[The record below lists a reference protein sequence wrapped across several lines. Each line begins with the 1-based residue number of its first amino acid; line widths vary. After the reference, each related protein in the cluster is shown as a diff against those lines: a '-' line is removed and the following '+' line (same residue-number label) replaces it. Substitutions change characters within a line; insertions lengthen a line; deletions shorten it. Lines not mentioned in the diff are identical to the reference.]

1 MAAHDRI
8 ALFLAA
14 IRTRLERARGIR
26 LFSLILL
33 GVLIALTGWCL
44 VWVLQGYAVPK
55 AGYVLAGIALPLL
68 ALAAWMIRQTTHTK
82 AAHVADDHFGL
93 KDSLTSY
100 LGFSKEHREG
110 ELYALQAAQTA
121 ERVQA
126 LDAKSISLAWPRRL
140 LAISAILLAA
150 CVVMGFRKATPFVVE
165 KLALEAETTKKTDEI
180 NKELEKEIEELI
192 KDATDDE
199 KELLKPDEWRKW
211 VKELKE
217 TKDQKE
223 AMRQYAELE
232 RKLQE
237 AAQKLNTREQ
247 EHLLAKAG
255 EELKQEAE
263 LREIGRKLEEK
274 NYRDAAAELKKMEL
288 KADVT
293 KPDEA
298 RKELAK
304 LKSAAQRMAA
314 AARSFQQRSGKQ
326 GSGNKNSSQSQS
338 NSNKSGESG
347 QQSQA
352 EGEQGSES
360 SSSSMDQQMAALD
373 EAMQKYEKA
382 LQQKSEP
389 SDCKGNQNGAN
400 KKLGELCKSM
410 GQCAGQRDMMKK
422 LMKLSQCAGQCQGY
436 LGNKECQ
443 SLGECMKP
451 GSKPGGKKA
460 GWGSVESR
468 RDESELTQDNG
479 NRDQLQG
486 IKGQGPANTS
496 IEAADSGTGTAT
508 RQVKATEREWKRQL
522 ESFIQR
528 EDVPAEVKEGVKEY
542 FKGIQEVGAEAKEK
556 AVENKN

>member
-8 ALFLAA
+8 ALFIATVRA
-14 IRTRLERARGIR
+14 RLEQARGVR
-26 LFSLILL
+26 LFSIILL
-33 GVLIALTGWCL
+33 AVLIALTGWCL
-44 VWVLQGYAVPK
+44 LWVLQGYAVPRM
-55 AGYVLAGIALPLL
+55 GYLIATLAVPAL
-68 ALAAWMIRQTTHTK
+68 AIAAWMIRRTTEAR

-100 LGFSKEHREG
+100 LGFSREHREG
-110 ELYALQAAQTA
+110 ELYALQAVQTA

-126 LDAKSISLAWPRRL
+126 LDARSISLAWPRRL
-140 LAISAILLAA
+140 LSISAILLVA
-150 CVVMGFRKATPFVVE
+150 CVAMGFRKATPFVME
-165 KLALEAETTKKTDEI
+165 KLALEVETTKKTEEI
-180 NKELEKEIEELI
+180 NKELEEEVEELI
-192 KDATDDE
+192 KNASEDE
-199 KELLKPDEWRKW
+199 KELLKPDEWRQW

-237 AAQKLNTREQ
+237 AAQKLSQREQ

-263 LREIGRKLEEK
+263 LREVGRKLEEK
-274 NYRDAAAELKKMEL
+274 NYRDAAADLQKMEL

-304 LKSAAQRMAA
+304 LKAAAQRMAA
-314 AARSFQQRSGKQ
+314 AARNFQQRTGKQ
-326 GSGNKNSSQSQS
+326 GNGNKSSQSQS
-338 NSNKSGESG
+338 NPNNNGQSG

-352 EGEQGSES
+352 EGQQGES
-360 SSSSMDQQMAALD
+360 SQSSMDQQMASLD
-373 EAMQKYEKA
+373 EAMQQYEKA
-382 LQQKSEP
+382 LSQKQSE
-389 SDCKGNQNGAN
+389 SQCKSGQKNANQ
-400 KKLGELCKSM
+400 KLGQLCQSMCKS
-410 GQCAGQRDMMKK
+410 AGQRDLMKK
-422 LMKLSQCAGQCQGY
+422 LMKLGQCAGQCQGY

-443 SLGECMKP
+443 SLAQCM
-451 GSKPGGKKA
+451 GNKPGGKKA

-468 RDESELTQDNG
+468 RAESEPTMDNG
-479 NRDQLQG
+479 NRDQLEG
-486 IKGQGPANTS
+486 IKGSGPANTS

-542 FKGIQEVGAEAKEK
+542 FKGIQEVGAEKKTEAQK
-556 AVENKN
+556 

>member
-8 ALFLAA
+8 ALFLATVRA
-14 IRTRLERARGIR
+14 RLEQARGIR
-26 LFSLILL
+26 LLSVILL
-33 GVLIALTGWCL
+33 AVLIALTGWCL
-44 VWVLQGYAVPK
+44 LWVLQGYAVPRV
-55 AGYVLAGIALPLL
+55 GYLIAALAVPVLAFC
-68 ALAAWMIRQTTHTK
+68 AWMIHRTTEAR
-82 AAHVADDHFGL
+82 AAHAADDHFGL

-126 LDAKSISLAWPRRL
+126 LDARSISLAWPRRL
-140 LAISAILLAA
+140 LSISAILLVA
-150 CVVMGFRKATPFVVE
+150 CVAMGFRKATPFVVE

-180 NKELEKEIEELI
+180 NKELEQEIEELI
-192 KDATDDE
+192 KNASEDE
-199 KELLKPDEWRKW
+199 KELLKPDEWRQW

-237 AAQKLNTREQ
+237 AAQKLNQREQ

-274 NYRDAAAELKKMEL
+274 NYREAAAELQKMEL

-304 LKSAAQRMAA
+304 LKAAAQRMAA
-314 AARSFQQRSGKQ
+314 AARNFQQRTGKQ
-326 GSGNKNSSQSQS
+326 GNGNKSSQSQNNAS
-338 NSNKSGESG
+338 NNSQSGKQSEAEGQQGES
-347 QQSQA
+347 
-352 EGEQGSES
+352 S
-360 SSSSMDQQMAALD
+360 SSSSMDQQMASLD
-373 EAMQKYEKA
+373 EAMQQYEKA
-382 LQQKSEP
+382 LSQKQSQ
-389 SDCKGNQNGAN
+389 SQCQGGQKDANNKLNQLCQSMCKA
-400 KKLGELCKSM
+400 
-410 GQCAGQRDMMKK
+410 AGQRDLMKK
-422 LMKLSQCAGQCQGY
+422 LMKMSQSAGQCQSY
-436 LGNKECQ
+436 LGNKQCE
-443 SLGECMKP
+443 SLAECMNP
-451 GSKPGGKKA
+451 GAKTGGKQA

-468 RDESELTQDNG
+468 RAESDPTEDNG

-486 IKGQGPANTS
+486 IKGEGPANTS

-528 EDVPAEVKEGVKEY
+528 EDVPSEVKEGVKEY
-542 FKGIQEVGAEAKEK
+542 FKGIQEVGAEGKEK
-556 AVENKN
+556 AETKE

>member
-8 ALFLAA
+8 ALFLATVRA
-14 IRTRLERARGIR
+14 RLEQARGIR
-26 LFSLILL
+26 LFSIILL
-33 GVLIALTGWCL
+33 AVLIALTGWCL
-44 VWVLQGYAVPK
+44 VWVLQGYAVPRL
-55 AGYVLAGIALPLL
+55 GYVIAAVAVPVLAFC
-68 ALAAWMIRQTTHTK
+68 AWMIRRTTDTK

-110 ELYALQAAQTA
+110 ELYALQAVQTA
-121 ERVQA
+121 ERVQE
-126 LDAKSISLAWPRRL
+126 LDARSISLAWPRRA
-140 LAISAILLAA
+140 LAVSAILLTA

-180 NKELEKEIEELI
+180 NKELEKEMEELI
-192 KDATDDE
+192 KNASEDE
-199 KELLKPDEWRKW
+199 KELHQPDEWRKW
-211 VKELKE
+211 VKELRE
-217 TKDQKE
+217 TKEQKE

-237 AAQKLNTREQ
+237 TAQKLNTREQ

-263 LREIGRKLEEK
+263 LREVGRKLEEK
-274 NYRDAAAELKKMEL
+274 NYRDAAADLKKMEL
-288 KADVT
+288 KADVS

-298 RKELAK
+298 RKELAR
-304 LKSAAQRMAA
+304 LKAAAQRMAA
-314 AARSFQQRSGKQ
+314 AARNFQQRTGKE

-338 NSNKSGESG
+338 NSNNNGQSG

-352 EGEQGSES
+352 EGQQGSES
-360 SSSSMDQQMAALD
+360 TSSMDQQMASLN
-373 EAMQKYEKA
+373 EAIQQYEKTLMQK
-382 LQQKSEP
+382 QSE
-389 SDCKGNQNGAN
+389 SQCKNCQNNAN
-400 KKLGELCKSM
+400 KKLGQLCKSM
-410 GQCAGQRDMMKK
+410 GQCAGQRDLMKK
-422 LMKLSQCAGQCQGY
+422 LMALSQCAGKCQGY

-443 SLGECMKP
+443 SLAECMKP

-468 RDESELTQDNG
+468 RAETDPTEDNG

-528 EDVPAEVKEGVKEY
+528 EDVPSEVKEGVKEY
-542 FKGIQEVGAEAKEK
+542 FKGIQEVGTDAKAEVQK
-556 AVENKN
+556 

>member
-8 ALFLAA
+8 ALFLATVRA
-14 IRTRLERARGIR
+14 RLEQARGIR
-26 LFSLILL
+26 LLSLILL
-33 GVLIALTGWCL
+33 AVLTALTGWCL
-44 VWVLQGYAVPK
+44 LWVLQGYAVPRM
-55 AGYVLAGIALPLL
+55 GYVMAAVAVPVLAFC
-68 ALAAWMIRQTTHTK
+68 AWMIRRTTETK
-82 AAHVADDHFGL
+82 AAHMADDHFGL

-126 LDAKSISLAWPRRL
+126 LDARSISLGWPRRL
-140 LAISAILLAA
+140 LAISAILLVA
-150 CVVMGFRKATPFVVE
+150 CVVMGFRKATPFVME
-165 KLALEAETTKKTDEI
+165 KLALEAQTTKKTDEI
-180 NKELEKEIEELI
+180 NKELEEEIEELI
-192 KDATDDE
+192 KNASEDE
-199 KELLKPDEWRKW
+199 KELLKPDEWRQW

-237 AAQKLNTREQ
+237 AAQKLSQREQ

-274 NYRDAAAELKKMEL
+274 NYREAAAELQKMEL

-314 AARSFQQRSGKQ
+314 AARNFQQRTGKQ
-326 GSGNKNSSQSQS
+326 GNGNKNSQSQS
-338 NSNKSGESG
+338 NNSKNNGQSG

-352 EGEQGSES
+352 EGQQGESS
-360 SSSSMDQQMAALD
+360 SSSSMDQQMASLD
-373 EAMQKYEKA
+373 EAIQQYEKA
-382 LQQKSEP
+382 LSQKQSQ
-389 SDCKGNQNGAN
+389 SQCQSGQKNANNKLNKLSQSMCKT
-400 KKLGELCKSM
+400 
-410 GQCAGQRDMMKK
+410 AGQRDLMKK
-422 LMKLSQCAGQCQGY
+422 LMKMSQCAGQCQSY
-436 LGNKECQ
+436 LGNKQCE
-443 SLGECMKP
+443 SLAEAMNP
-451 GSKPGGKKA
+451 GAKTGGKQA

-468 RDESELTQDNG
+468 RAESDPTGDNG

-486 IKGQGPANTS
+486 IKGEGPANTS

-528 EDVPAEVKEGVKEY
+528 EDVPSEVKEGVKEY
-542 FKGIQEVGAEAKEK
+542 FKGIQEVGAEGKTEAQK
-556 AVENKN
+556 

>member
-26 LFSLILL
+26 LFSIILL

-44 VWVLQGYAVPK
+44 VWVLQGYAVPR
-55 AGYVLAGIALPLL
+55 AGYVLAGIAVPLL
-68 ALAAWMIRQTTHTK
+68 AFAAWMIRQTTPAK
-82 AAHVADDHFGL
+82 AAHVADDHFNL

-100 LGFSKEHREG
+100 LGFSNEHREG

-121 ERVQA
+121 ERVQTLNA
-126 LDAKSISLAWPRRL
+126 QSISLAWPRRV

-150 CVVMGFRKATPFVVE
+150 CVVMGFRKATPFVME

-192 KDATDDE
+192 KDATEDE

-237 AAQKLNTREQ
+237 AAKKMNPREQ

-274 NYRDAAAELKKMEL
+274 NYREAAADLKKMEL

-314 AARSFQQRSGKQ
+314 AARSVQQRTGKQ
-326 GSGNKNSSQSQS
+326 SSGNKNSSQSQS

-352 EGEQGSES
+352 EGQQGSES

-373 EAMQKYEKA
+373 EAMQQYEKA
-382 LQQKSEP
+382 LSQKQSEGQ
-389 SDCKGNQNGAN
+389 CKGGQNNAN

-422 LMKLSQCAGQCQGY
+422 LMCLGKCAGQCQGY

-443 SLGECMKP
+443 SLAECMKP
-451 GSKPGGKKA
+451 GNKPGGKKA

-542 FKGIQEVGAEAKEK
+542 FKGIQEVGAEAKVK
-556 AVENKN
+556 AENKN

>member
-8 ALFLAA
+8 ALFLSAVRA
-14 IRTRLERARGIR
+14 RLEQARGIK
-26 LFSLILL
+26 LFSFILL
-33 GVLIALTGWCL
+33 GVLTALTGWCL
-44 VWVLQGYAVPK
+44 LWVLQGYAVPRV
-55 AGYVLAGIALPLL
+55 GYLL
-68 ALAAWMIRQTTHTK
+68 AAVAVPGLAFAAWIIRRTSDAK

-126 LDAKSISLAWPRRL
+126 LDARSISLAWPRRL
-140 LAISAILLAA
+140 LTVSAILLAA
-150 CVVMGFRKATPFVVE
+150 CVVMGFRKATPFVME

-180 NKELEKEIEELI
+180 NKELEKEIEELL
-192 KDATDDE
+192 KNASEDE
-199 KELLKPDEWRKW
+199 KELLKPDEWRQW

-237 AAQKLNTREQ
+237 AAQKLSQREQ

-274 NYRDAAAELKKMEL
+274 NYRDAAADLMKMEL
-288 KADVT
+288 KADVQ

-314 AARSFQQRSGKQ
+314 AARNFQQRTGKQ
-326 GSGNKNSSQSQS
+326 GSGNKNSQQSQS
-338 NSNKSGESG
+338 NSGKSGQSG

-352 EGEQGSES
+352 EGQQGES
-360 SSSSMDQQMAALD
+360 SSSSMDEQMAALD
-373 EAMQKYEKA
+373 EAMQQYEKA
-382 LQQKSEP
+382 LQQNQNQSQ
-389 SDCKGNQNGAN
+389 CKGGQNNAN
-400 KKLGELCKSM
+400 KKLGQLCQSMCKS
-410 GQCAGQRDMMKK
+410 AGQRDLMKK

-443 SLGECMKP
+443 SLAECM
-451 GSKPGGKKA
+451 GAKPGGKKA

-468 RDESELTQDNG
+468 RNESELTQDNG

-528 EDVPAEVKEGVKEY
+528 EDVPSEVKEGVKEY
-542 FKGIQEVGAEAKEK
+542 FKGIQEVGAEKKTEAQK
-556 AVENKN
+556 

>member
-8 ALFLAA
+8 ALFLFTVRAR
-14 IRTRLERARGIR
+14 IEQARGIR
-26 LFSLILL
+26 LFAIILL
-33 GVLIALTGWCL
+33 AVLLALTGWCL
-44 VWVLQGYAVPK
+44 LWVLQGYAVPRL
-55 AGYVLAGIALPLL
+55 GYLLAVIAVPVLAFC
-68 ALAAWMIRQTTHTK
+68 AWMIRRTTEAK
-82 AAHVADDHFGL
+82 AAHMADDHFGL

-126 LDAKSISLAWPRRL
+126 LDARSISLAWPRRL
-140 LAISAILLAA
+140 MAISAILLVA
-150 CVVMGFRKATPFVVE
+150 CVVMGFRKATPFVME

-180 NKELEKEIEELI
+180 NKELEVEIEELI
-192 KDATDDE
+192 KNASEDE
-199 KELLKPDEWRKW
+199 KELLKPDEWRQW

-237 AAQKLNTREQ
+237 AAQKLSQREQ

-255 EELKQEAE
+255 EELKEEAE

-274 NYRDAAAELKKMEL
+274 NYRDAAADLQKMEL

-304 LKSAAQRMAA
+304 LKAAAQRMAA
-314 AARSFQQRSGKQ
+314 AARNFQQRTGKQ
-326 GSGNKNSSQSQS
+326 GNGNKSSQSQS
-338 NSNKSGESG
+338 NNSNNNSQSGKQSEAEGQQGES
-347 QQSQA
+347 SQ
-352 EGEQGSES
+352 
-360 SSSSMDQQMAALD
+360 SSMDQQMASLD
-373 EAMQKYEKA
+373 EAMQQYEKS
-382 LQQKSEP
+382 LNQKQSE
-389 SDCKGNQNGAN
+389 SQCKGGQKNANQ
-400 KKLGELCKSM
+400 KLGQLCQSMCKS
-410 GQCAGQRDMMKK
+410 AGQRDLMKK

-443 SLGECMKP
+443 SLAECMKP
-451 GSKPGGKKA
+451 GNKTGGKNA

-468 RDESELTQDNG
+468 RAETDPTQDNG

-486 IKGQGPANTS
+486 IKGDGPANTS

-528 EDVPAEVKEGVKEY
+528 EDVPSEVKEGVKEY
-542 FKGIQEVGAEAKEK
+542 FKGIQEVGVEKKAK
-556 AVENKN
+556 VETKE